1 MFIASSLTLLCV
13 RTTGPASSAFGADCL
28 PRDEHG
34 VPTDPSRDTALNV
47 YQGVLPGLVMPLLG
61 GQIFV
66 WYKDHSVVYKAMFVW
81 GTILSVV
88 TTAIFYYIDPDEDER
103 LARLAK
109 VAAERGDG
117 ADAGEPPAP
126 GAWYRGPFGAA
137 LCDRLCFPAVFAP
150 AVSGQ
155 DPPAQQSVQQAQR
168 S

>member
-1 MFIASSLTLLCV
+1 MR

-109 VAAERGDG
+109 AAAEGGDG
-117 ADAGEPPAP
+117 AEEAREPPAP
-126 GAWYRGPFGAA
+126 GAWYRGPLGAA
-137 LCDRLCFPAVFAP
+137 LCDRLCFTAVFAP
-150 AVSGQ
+150 AVVGQ
-155 DPPAQQSVQQAQR
+155 DPPAQQSVQQGQR